1 MVSLRPINARMSLNI
16 SRKHYIVHLQVSSN
30 HHFVL
35 SYKCMYDLINF
46 CCHPSIYVFYSEEGL
61 VFKNSVGV
69 DNLLFMNTLNYFA
82 FPIQT

>member
-35 SYKCMYDLINF
+35 NI
-46 CCHPSIYVFYSEEGL
+46 CCHPIESPIYVFYSEEGL